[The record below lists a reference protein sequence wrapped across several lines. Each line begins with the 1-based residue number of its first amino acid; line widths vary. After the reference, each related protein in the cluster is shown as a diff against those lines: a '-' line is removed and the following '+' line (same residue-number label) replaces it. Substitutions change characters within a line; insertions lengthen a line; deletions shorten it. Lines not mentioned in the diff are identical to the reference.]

1 MELWGRAR
9 RGPGRLVGVAV
20 VASLV
25 VLASA
30 CKPAPHGISEQSETF
45 APTVPWNGVKVYL
58 SAPRHA
64 SSGSRG
70 ECGWEE
76 NINGR
81 IFNLYASE
89 GLTPNGYEVRVSANT
104 RDDGWRV
111 NRDESDNWGA
121 NVHLV
126 THTNAFG
133 AGCGDA
139 AQYLLVM
146 FRTGNANS
154 IGLRDKLIQRL
165 DPKVPGGNNSWN
177 CDQLGECAALAPHN
191 AYIELFFHTNQAAV
205 DWFQGPREDPEAT
218 GGRAASP
225 FLGQALDEHL
235 GSPRG
240 VAEASTWPLDDYA
253 GFGRSPA
260 AAQRDQVIAYG
271 EAFEREQSIVA
282 CMANAGFDYSPA
294 VAFPAEDTLAVAER
308 LGVDPAGAAGAG
320 GFATNR
326 AYEQTLTPAERERYN
341 QTLLGESAAEI
352 AEADRTGL
360 VPEGR
365 GEDFARG
372 GCTGAARKAIP
383 SIWDTPRAL
392 AGALEAAR
400 LDGSLPHFAADHTT
414 ALTKVKTRY
423 KNTLATLTANEALT
437 THLATG

>member
-1 MELWGRAR
+1 MELWGTAR
-9 RGPGRLVGVAV
+9 RGPGRLIGVSI

-30 CKPAPHGISEQSETF
+30 CKTAPHGISEQSETF
-45 APTVPWNGVKVYL
+45 TPTVPWNGVKVYL

-89 GLTPNGYEVRVSANT
+89 GLTPNGYEVRVSPNT
-104 RDDGWRV
+104 RNDGWRL

-133 AGCGDA
+133 QGCGDA

-146 FRTGNANS
+146 FKTGNANS

-165 DPKVPGGNNSWN
+165 DPQVPGGNNSWN
-177 CDQLGECAALAPHN
+177 CDQLGECAALAAHT

-205 DWFQGPREDPEAT
+205 DWFQGPLDDPEAT

-235 GSPRG
+235 GAPRG
-240 VAEASTWPLDDYA
+240 VTETAAWPLDDYP

-260 AAQRDQVIAYG
+260 AVQRDQVIAYR
-271 EAFEREQSIVA
+271 EAFEREQAVAA
-282 CMANAGFDYSPA
+282 CMANAGFDYTPA
-294 VAFPAEDTLAVAER
+294 VAFPAEDTLAVAEQ
-308 LGVDPAGAAGAG
+308 LGVDPARSGASS
-320 GFATNR
+320 FATNR
-326 AYEQTLTPAERERYN
+326 AYERGLSLAERERYN
-341 QTLLGESAAEI
+341 QTLIGETAAAI
-352 AEADRTGL
+352 AEADRTDII
-360 VPEGR
+360 PEGR
-365 GEDFARG
+365 GDDFARG
-372 GCTGAARKAIP
+372 GCFGDARKAIP
-383 SIWDTPRAL
+383 SIWDTPRAV
-392 AGALEAAR
+392 GDALEAAR
-400 LDGSLPHFAADHTT
+400 VEGSLARFAADHAA
-414 ALTKVKTRY
+414 ALNQVKTRY
-423 KNTLATLTANEALT
+423 KDALANLAENEALT
-437 THLATG
+437 THLAAG